1 MSYSA
6 KEIQMI
12 QYATKLQSYCEH
24 RECDKCPFYEGEPLP
39 KTPVLEQCGTC
50 IIGVPQFWELEK
62 TIGRKDV

>member
-24 RECDKCPFYEGEPLP
+24 RECNKCPFYEGEPLP
-39 KTPVLEQCGTC
+39 KIPCGSC